1 MLTRNY
7 DSLTTGLLTVL
18 PLKALT
24 PTETHWLGGKPGIFK
39 DHFGLFKMIPD
50 MPEFYYS
57 IFGNSSSVDSFSQLI
72 NSTEIIPI
80 LLVGSND
87 AEESYNDY
95 ALSIISSLTVVG
107 GRYANVNYT
116 SDDCIYNTVKT
127 FVNNTENDITVNEV
141 GLYQHFSENFDVL
154 LYRKKLATPVTLKA
168 RGGTA
173 SFNLVID
180 IPYANKP

>member
-7 DSLTTGLLTVL
+7 DSLMTGLLTIL
-18 PLKALT
+18 PAKTLT

-50 MPEFYYS
+50 MPKFYYT
-57 IFGNSSSVDSFSQLI
+57 IFGNSNGIDAFSQL
-72 NSTEIIPI
+72 NSIGDITPI
-80 LLVGSND
+80 LLVGSNN
-87 AEESYNDY
+87 AEESYDDY
-95 ALSIISSLTVVG
+95 ALSIISSLTVAG
-107 GRYANVNYT
+107 SRYSSINHT
-116 SDDCIYNTVKT
+116 SNDCIYNTVKT

-141 GLYQHFSENFDVL
+141 GLYQHFSENYDVL
-154 LYRKKLATPVTLKA
+154 MYRKKLAQPVVLKA

-180 IPYANKP
+180 IPYANKS